1 MANSHATQ
9 PHDPRAERPA
19 GSSPFERSHESK
31 LGFLPGDGGAQ
42 IGLKVLE
49 IVLDYCFS
57 APVRATASGHLSWIR
72 LWCAEQHFRLCWG
85 ELSIIGT
92 HPQSLICM
100 G

>member
-1 MANSHATQ
+1 
-9 PHDPRAERPA
+9 
-19 GSSPFERSHESK
+19 
-31 LGFLPGDGGAQ
+31 
-42 IGLKVLE
+42 
-49 IVLDYCFS
+49 VLDYCFS